1 MIESGRRLPR
11 TFATACPK
19 LGTQRKCQRHRCIS
33 AIRGTADEICTLRA
47 FQAVDP
53 EADVRESISE
63 DVLSEDQHYT
73 RHEKQNQY
81 DVGELRFVESPIE
94 LQPCP
99 RAGEQHRQAK
109 CEQPDHVA

>member
-1 MIESGRRLPR
+1 LIDGM
-11 TFATACPK
+11 
-19 LGTQRKCQRHRCIS
+19 S
-33 AIRGTADEICTLRA
+33 AIGTEGELRSSGGYGRNRRDFCRGS
-47 FQAVDP
+47 QAVGTL
-53 EADVRESISE
+53 VLTGSTRSIVLISE

-94 LQPCP
+94 FQPCP

-109 CEQPDHVA
+109 REQPDHVA